1 MLCGRAPFY
10 ERSGGS
16 GRHRAGAGLELATAR
31 DHLQVA
37 LADDGDAVTL
47 TVTDD
52 GVGFDP
58 SVAAGP
64 TSFGLAGIHERA
76 SLLGATLLVRSAPG
90 KGTTIAVRL
99 PSDRA

>member
-1 MLCGRAPFY
+1 V
-10 ERSGGS
+10 
-16 GRHRAGAGLELATAR
+16 
-31 DHLQVA
+31 DVA

-47 TVTDD
+47 TVSDD

-58 SVAAGP
+58 ATVANP

-99 PSDRA
+99 PADRASPPSE